1 MRPVWTTSRGSRRE
15 QVQRRLATVASG
27 WVPTAA
33 SVEQELSGSAGEP
46 AGPSAP
52 GATTVSWDDA
62 APAAPSPRIDR
73 TVLPSVVLVV
83 VGALLGSAVL
93 WLLAWP
99 RGVAAGTPTGV
110 PWSTGSPAPTAT
122 GSPGPTIPPTATD
135 VVVVDV
141 EGAVRRPGVFEL
153 PTGSRVVDAVDAAGG
168 TLRRA
173 DTTPLNLARILTDG
187 EQVLVPTRG
196 GGGPVSVPTVP
207 GAPTAPAQID
217 LNTATME
224 DLDALPGIGPVLAQR
239 ILDWRTANGGFTS
252 VDQLQD
258 VSGIGDATFA
268 DLAPLVR
275 V

>member
-1 MRPVWTTSRGSRRE
+1 M
-15 QVQRRLATVASG
+15 ASG

-33 SVEQELSGSAGEP
+33 SVEQELSGTASAP
-46 AGPSAP
+46 ADPSAP
-52 GATTVSWDDA
+52 GAATVSWDDA
-62 APAAPSPRIDR
+62 APAAPAPRIDR

-153 PTGSRVVDAVDAAGG
+153 PTGSRVVDAVEAAGG